1 MMKQKASRISV
12 GARSEAPQGP
22 ARVDT
27 RTMRLLL
34 RLRPGEIAII
44 SHHDLDGPCALGL
57 LERGVRA
64 VVNAEPSMS
73 GRFPNTGPG
82 LLLKAGVCILDSVG
96 PQVMKKV
103 AEGDIVRI
111 EGDALLRGDEVIAKG
126 ERLTL
131 ERVQE
136 RMQEA
141 SSNLRAQLTQF
152 VRNTLSYIEREG
164 AMLYEAAQVP
174 ALGASLRGRHV
185 LVVVRGEGAAQDLTT
200 IRSYVRDVK
209 PVLVGVDGGA
219 DILLRA
225 GLRPDVI
232 MGDMDSASDDA
243 LRCGAELVVHAYAG
257 AGGHDR
263 APGLERLKRLGLEAK
278 VFPCTGTSEDAAMIL
293 AHEKGAELIVAV
305 GTHFGLVDFLE
316 RARGGMASTFLTRL
330 KLGSALVD
338 AKGVN
343 RLYRPAPGSAY
354 LLGLAAISLLTAA
367 VVYMVSPEVR
377 GYLSA
382 ILLRIRLSIGI

>member
-1 MMKQKASRISV
+1 
-12 GARSEAPQGP
+12 
-22 ARVDT
+22 
-27 RTMRLLL
+27 
-34 RLRPGEIAII
+34 
-44 SHHDLDGPCALGL
+44 
-57 LERGVRA
+57 
-64 VVNAEPSMS
+64 MS
-73 GRFPNTGPG
+73 GRFPNTGPE

-103 AEGDIVRI
+103 AEGDIVCI
-111 EGDALLRGDEVIAKG
+111 DGDALLRGDEVIARG

-136 RMQEA
+136 RTQEA
-141 SSNLRAQLTQF
+141 RSNLRAQLTQF
-152 VRNTLSYIEREG
+152 VRNTLSYLEREE
-164 AMLYEAAQVP
+164 AMLYEAIEVP
-174 ALGASLRGRHV
+174 ALDTNFRDRHV
-185 LVVVRGEGAAQDLTT
+185 LVVVRGEGAAQDLRT

-243 LRCGAELVVHAYAG
+243 LRCGAELVVHGYARG
-257 AGGHDR
+257 DEPEK
-263 APGLERLKRLGLEAK
+263 APGLERVKRLGLEAK

-293 AHEKGAELIVAV
+293 AHEKGAQLIVAV

-330 KLGSALVD
+330 KLGSTLVD

-343 RLYRPAPGSAY
+343 RLYRPAPGPAY
-354 LLGLAAISLLTAA
+354 LLGLVAISLLTAA

-382 ILLRIRLSIGI
+382 ILLRIRLSIGV